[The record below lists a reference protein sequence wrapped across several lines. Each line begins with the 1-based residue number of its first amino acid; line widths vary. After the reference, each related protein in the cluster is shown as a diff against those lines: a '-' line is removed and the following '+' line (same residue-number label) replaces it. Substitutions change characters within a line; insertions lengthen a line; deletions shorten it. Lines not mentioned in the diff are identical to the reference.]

1 MSDTPGS
8 SPRPRLFSYVVR
20 RDFGFAPNPFH
31 GTCTLAT
38 CKPDIR
44 GAAAVGD
51 WVLGTG
57 SKQAGR
63 DGKLVYAMR
72 VDEILTFDDYWVD
85 PRFRG
90 KRPRVNGSLVQVF
103 GDNIYHH
110 DPETGEWIQE
120 DSHHSLHDGS
130 PNPENLN
137 RDTKSDAVLVSA
149 YFGYFGADAP
159 EIPRRLRNFEGN
171 DLCKS
176 GPSHKAN
183 FTAAHI
189 EAALEWVESLGV
201 EGCVGDPFDW
211 RDVQRNM
218 QLKLW

>member
-1 MSDTPGS
+1 MPDAPGTA
-8 SPRPRLFSYVVR
+8 RQVRLFSYVVL

-44 GAAAVGD
+44 GAASVGD

-72 VDEILTFDDYWVD
+72 VDEVLTFDDYWHD
-85 PRFRG
+85 PRFLS

-103 GDNIYHH
+103 GDNIYHR
-110 DPETGEWIQE
+110 DPSTGEWIQE
-120 DSHHSLHDGS
+120 DSHHSLVDGR
-130 PNPENLN
+130 PNPDNVML
-137 RDTKSDAVLVSA
+137 DTQSDAVLVSRYFA
-149 YFGYFGADAP
+149 YFGANAP
-159 EIPRRLRNFEGN
+159 KIPPELRDFVGN

-176 GPSHKAN
+176 GRGHKAN
-183 FTAAHI
+183 FTRAHI
-189 EAALEWVESLGV
+189 EAALAWVESLGV
-201 EGCVGDPFDW
+201 GGCLGDPFDW
-211 RDVQRNM
+211 RNVHRNR
-218 QLKLW
+218 QLRLW